1 MGYVPWTQGTQ
12 LRRYV
17 GYMPEHPALPP
28 DISATE
34 FVAQAGQLSGLP
46 AKAARERTADVLR
59 HVGIAEERYR
69 PIGGY
74 STGMRQRVQLAQ
86 AIVHDPRLLLLD
98 EPTNGLDPAGRDEML
113 ELIRRTGTEFG
124 IAIVLAS
131 HLLGEIEAVCDHLVA
146 IDGGRLLRAAPM
158 AEFTA
163 ETGILTVEVEEGR
176 DALAAGLADR
186 GPADPRRVRPR
197 GPDGPD
203 RARRRRAVRHR
214 PRHRG
219 GPGPAAG
226 PAGAWPALPGGPVP
240 RRRARATAAA
250 AAPVPEVHDM
260 MAGGDRPVAPP
271 PPPPAGPGRPAAST
285 TSATGATTARGWV
298 VATRSRRSSSAGVRA
313 TFGLGRSGRA
323 KIVPAFCL
331 ALPVLTAVI
340 IVALSAFASRF
351 GISDLGVLP
360 GHPDMAGAVGVFA
373 TILVA
378 VQAPEL
384 LGRDVRYRVLSLY
397 FSRALLREDYAL
409 AKLAALGAAVLAL
422 LLLPHLI
429 LTVGAVLL
437 TSDVLGALGR
447 EAGYWPAILG
457 LDRRDGRGHGRRG
470 ARDRGVRRAPGVCD
484 GHDLRHLPRARD
496 PRRRD
501 PRARA
506 RARLPVRGAA
516 RRRHRC
522 SMPPTP
528 GSSGCAHRPGSG
540 R

>member
-1 MGYVPWTQGTQ
+1 MGYVPWTQGTR

-59 HVGIAEERYR
+59 HVGLAEERYR

-176 DALAAGLADR
+176 DALAAGL
-186 GPADPRRVRPR
+186 GGPWPADPGRVRPG

-203 RARRRRAVRHR
+203 RARRRGAARHR
-214 PRHRG
+214 PRHGG
-219 GPGPAAG
+219 GPGPAPG
-226 PAGAWPALPGGPVP
+226 PAGAWQALPGGPVP
-240 RRRARATAAA
+240 RRRARGRHDRRSGDRGC
-250 AAPVPEVHDM
+250 VHD
-260 MAGGDRPVAPP
+260 GGRRSHDARLPP
-271 PPPPAGPGRPAAST
+271 PPPGPTGSTVRKGRPGRPAAST
-285 TSATGATTARGWV
+285 TSATGAMTDRDWV
-298 VATRSRRSSSAGVRA
+298 VATRSPRSSWAVFGPPSGSAGPVGRRSCRRSASR
-313 TFGLGRSGRA
+313 
-323 KIVPAFCL
+323 C
-331 ALPVLTAVI
+331 PVLTAVI
-340 IVALSAFASRF
+340 IVALNAFASRF

-409 AKLAALGAAVLAL
+409 AKLAALTTAVLVTAPPAPRHPDDRGGAAHA
-422 LLLPHLI
+422 
-429 LTVGAVLL
+429 
-437 TSDVLGALGR
+437 R
-447 EAGYWPAILG
+447 PA
-457 LDRRDGRGHGRRG
+457 RC
-470 ARDRGVRRAPGVCD
+470 AR
-484 GHDLRHLPRARD
+484 
-496 PRRRD
+496 
-501 PRARA
+501 
-506 RARLPVRGAA
+506 
-516 RRRHRC
+516 
-522 SMPPTP
+522 S
-528 GSSGCAHRPGSG
+528 
-540 R
+540 